1 MRKPQQFRA
10 SPASKRF
17 APHSP
22 RSRGTGQARAIGE
35 NSRNSARLRPPD
47 RFTPSLYGRS
57 GPVPEAPATSQCFR
71 IIHIVNVRNAAG
83 WSSRSTRHEI
93 CSNGQEPR
101 IVGERVPKVGYVVS
115 CATGVSRM
123 EPAPT
128 QDDVPSISITKL
140 VASGVVR
147 KDMSYVCVEL
157 NGFRRN
163 VGLARRDFPNG
174 GWWLHFICNNCRRRA
189 RVLRLCKR
197 GIACWRCAGLPH
209 RVQCLSKSERAAQRV
224 ERLEAVLYGGP
235 ARLHPRPGRTLDRRR
250 SLQLSL
256 KRAQVSAREGL
267 LR

>member
-1 MRKPQQFRA
+1 MRDERA
-10 SPASKRF
+10 QKVGVWYPGA
-17 APHSP
+17 
-22 RSRGTGQARAIGE
+22 TGWVG
-35 NSRNSARLRPPD
+35 
-47 RFTPSLYGRS
+47 GK
-57 GPVPEAPATSQCFR
+57 GMAPAT
-71 IIHIVNVRNAAG
+71 
-83 WSSRSTRHEI
+83 
-93 CSNGQEPR
+93 
-101 IVGERVPKVGYVVS
+101 
-115 CATGVSRM
+115 
-123 EPAPT
+123 T

-140 VASGVVR
+140 VASGLVR

-163 VGLARRDFPNG
+163 VRLARRDFPNG

-235 ARLHPRPGRTLDRRR
+235 ARCHPRPGRTLDRRR